1 MDLWVRRT
9 PVFVKRFL
17 RKATP
22 ANAVVRY
29 LLPSSGED
37 GGPTFAAGEMH
48 GELEIT
54 LGGHDA
60 YTVKGTFNSHKKLAP
75 FVVPGATLPVGVD
88 PESPNKVAIRWD
100 DYDGPRDGDRD
111 EVAAAN
117 QNAYGAAKGEEA
129 PSSGMSA
136 GENATFDSSS
146 WAAPYLAGL
155 EEALKLGN
163 ISQEEYDQAKRDAG
177 L

>member
-17 RKATP
+17 KKATP
-22 ANAVVRY
+22 ATAVVHY
-29 LLPSSGED
+29 LLPSSTED
-37 GGPTFAAGEMH
+37 GGPTFAAGEMN

-54 LGGHDA
+54 SGGQDP
-60 YTVKGTFNSHKKLAP
+60 YTVKGIFNSHKKLAP
-75 FVVPGATLPVGVD
+75 HVAPGATLPVAVD
-88 PESPNKVAIRWD
+88 PKSPDKVAVRWD

-111 EVAAAN
+111 EIAAAN
-117 QNAYGAAKGEEA
+117 ENAYRAAKGEEGA
-129 PSSGMSA
+129 VSAMSA